1 MCYNVIM
8 KDEVIHIRVDKAFK
22 KELENEAKSE
32 GRSLSN
38 YLEQVIRKRKNKEQ
52 GDENPNSD

>member
-1 MCYNVIM
+1 M
-8 KDEVIHIRVDKAFK
+8 IHIRVDKAFK